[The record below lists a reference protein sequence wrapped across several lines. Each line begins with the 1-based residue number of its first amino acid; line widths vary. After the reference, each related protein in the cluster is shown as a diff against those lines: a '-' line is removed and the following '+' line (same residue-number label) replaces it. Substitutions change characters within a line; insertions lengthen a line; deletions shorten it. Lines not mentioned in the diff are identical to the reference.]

1 MKKEIKNFEKIVG
14 IVLVILT
21 IISLMISALH
31 YTHLI
36 YDYSYDTTSLNAL
49 LVSKPFDI
57 LLWVDNIL
65 IYLFGLFYIISAIQ
79 SKKEVLIKVSFSI
92 FSIVTTM
99 VASCLII
106 NGIASIFHIF

>member
-21 IISLMISALH
+21 IISLVMSALL
-31 YTHLI
+31 YTNII
-36 YDYSYDTTSLNAL
+36 YSCSYDTTHLNGL

-57 LLWVDNIL
+57 VLWIDNIL
-65 IYLFGLFYIISAIQ
+65 IYLFGLFYIISVVQ
-79 SKKEVLIKVSFSI
+79 SKKEVLIKVSFAI
-92 FSIVTTM
+92 FSIMTTM
-99 VASCLII
+99 VASTLII